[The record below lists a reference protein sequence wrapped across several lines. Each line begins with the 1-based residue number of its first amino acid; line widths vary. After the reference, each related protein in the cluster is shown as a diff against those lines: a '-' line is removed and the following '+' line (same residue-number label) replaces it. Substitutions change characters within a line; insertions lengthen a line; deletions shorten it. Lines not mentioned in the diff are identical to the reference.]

1 MPIHIGQL
9 SADVVLRTD
18 DLPLS
23 RAQLDLIVEHVLR
36 RLAECGRDEERSRRA
51 DAVHGS
57 ALGAALRAMGP
68 QAGGGGRP

>member
-9 SADVVLRTD
+9 SADVVLRTG

-23 RAQLDLIVEHVLR
+23 PAQLDLVVAHVLH
-36 RLAECGRDEERSRRA
+36 RLAEYGRDEERSRRA

-57 ALGAALRAMGP
+57 ALTAALRTTGP
-68 QAGGGGRP
+68 QTGGGGRL

>member
-9 SADVVLRTD
+9 SADVLLRTD

-23 RAQLDLIVEHVLR
+23 NAQLDLVVQQVLR
-36 RLAECGRDEERSRRA
+36 RLAECSRDEARSRRA

-57 ALGAALRAMGP
+57 ALTAALQAMASQSSDGS
-68 QAGGGGRP
+68 RP

>member
-9 SADVVLRTD
+9 SADVMVRTD

-23 RAQLDLIVEHVLR
+23 PAQLDLVVEHVLR
-36 RLAECGRDEERSRRA
+36 RLAERSRDEARSRRA

-57 ALGAALRAMGP
+57 ALAAAQQTMSPQSGEGVRA
-68 QAGGGGRP
+68 